1 MTLLL
6 VILILLILL
15 GGGGY
20 YGYRSDYYGRTGFT
34 TLVVLSLLIMISY
47 LVFWSGHR
55 LW

>member
-6 VILILLILL
+6 IILILLILL
-15 GGGGY
+15 VGGGY

-34 TLVVLSLLIMISY
+34 SLVVLFLLIMILY